1 MAYYP
6 KNKAKIK
13 PAKKGEFIYQDDNTP
28 FDGTYIRTSKGQFF
42 EGDDINFPG
51 RVIIPTRNRSQK
63 NLLLSLLFNIL
74 KDVLTDLAKKLLS
87 DLLASLLQ
95 KLLNPGDKFNVEQAQ
110 EILDNAEGRDL
121 TEQEQDDINNLLGQI
136 DYDEVP
142 LNNTVISNSYYNN
155 LRPGIFSRLN
165 KNLSI
170 ISTKV
175 RPTDKDYINGS
186 YLRYFARR
194 NNSLGEFFE
203 ISKSTYDSI
212 ISRKSTFDINL
223 YQVFSIKWDLEEN
236 AQEVNT
242 NILARYERSLPGIQ
256 NLFNNP
262 TEYAQVIKINQFTEG
277 NELYFEDG
285 TEYIG
290 EYHIHPI
297 QGPMVGALHI
307 QEPHDKLYYSDELGT
322 PKDEFAPQEII
333 PEDQQTGLFRTIGG
347 NEYYIR
353 ENKFGIFAE
362 VIDTISEPPSVIYTS
377 RVYLKVEISPE
388 DLIDLA
394 VKEVGQG
401 SIKIQKSPQKFGGN
415 PSSNIKT
422 SLRRATEPSSTP
434 QPTPQPTSQP
444 TPPRGRGG
452 Y

>member
-121 TEQEQDDINNLLGQI
+121 TEQEQDDINNLLNQI

-142 LNNTVISNSYYNN
+142 LNNTVISNSNYNN
-155 LRPGIFSRLN
+155 LQPGIFSKLN
-165 KNLSI
+165 RSRSI

-194 NNSLGEFFE
+194 NNSLGELFE
-203 ISKSTYDSI
+203 INKSTYDSI
-212 ISRKSTFDINL
+212 IAKKSTFDINL
-223 YQVFSIKWDLEEN
+223 YQVFNIKWDLEEN

-242 NILARYERSLPGIQ
+242 NILTRYERFFPSIQ
-256 NLFNNP
+256 DLFSNP

-290 EYHIHPI
+290 EYHIHPV

-307 QEPHDKLYYSDELGT
+307 QEPHDKLYYSDELET
-322 PKDEFAPQEII
+322 PKDESAPQEII
-333 PEDQQTGLFRTIGG
+333 LEDQQTGLFRTIDG
-347 NEYYIR
+347 NEYYIK
-353 ENKFGIFAE
+353 ENKFGIYAE
-362 VIDTISEPPSVIYTS
+362 VVDTISEPPSVIYSS
-377 RVYLKVEISPE
+377 RTYLKIEISPE

-394 VKEVGQG
+394 IKEVGQG
-401 SIKIQKSPQKFGGN
+401 SIKIQVPSQKFGDN
-415 PSSNIKT
+415 PISTQNNKT
-422 SLRRATEPSSTP
+422 LNTTRPLPSPSP
-434 QPTPQPTSQP
+434 QPTPQPT
-444 TPPRGRGG
+444 PPSRGRGG